1 MKIELKEESKKIE
14 KGDIVRYRDTNI
26 CLVIHSDEGD
36 EDDNY
41 EYKIVDLHTS
51 NIIDEY
57 ENFQELNCS
66 ESLEL
71 IAKSDEIKIG
81 WIGPNK

>member
-1 MKIELKEESKKIE
+1 MKVEFDERVKQID
-14 KGDIVRYRDTNI
+14 KGDIVIYRDKNI
-26 CLVIHSDEGD
+26 CLVIHSDEAD

-41 EYKIVDLHTS
+41 DYKIVDLHTS

-66 ESLEL
+66 DSLEL

-81 WIGPNK
+81 WIGSNK